1 MVYAEVVMKKDCIQ
15 DYIDWWQSYDKMYTS
30 NRNRVNWMV
39 RFQEASYHKITI
51 TVSNSWIPIHE
62 WCEQIIGRNNYA
74 WTGNTFW
81 FETEED
87 AVAFKLRWV

>member
-1 MVYAEVVMKKDCIQ
+1 MKKDCIQ
-15 DYIDWWQSYDKMYTS
+15 DFVDGWQSFDITLPYAT
-30 NRNRVNWMV
+30 RNRVNWMV
-39 RFQEASYHKITI
+39 RFQEAGYHKITI